1 MFRKTGMDDFSRYAP
16 RVLGGSKMHVKGIG
30 GPYMGRIPPLMAIL
44 FERRRDIHQLPLK
57 LDIAIG
63 LEATI

>member
-1 MFRKTGMDDFSRYAP
+1 
-16 RVLGGSKMHVKGIG
+16 
-30 GPYMGRIPPLMAIL
+30 MAIL

-63 LEATI
+63 LESRSSTVIEKAQAA